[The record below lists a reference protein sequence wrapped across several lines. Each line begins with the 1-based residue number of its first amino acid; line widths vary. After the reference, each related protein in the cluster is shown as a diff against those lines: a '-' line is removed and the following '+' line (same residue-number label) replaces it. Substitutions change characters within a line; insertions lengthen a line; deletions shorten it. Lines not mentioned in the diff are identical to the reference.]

1 MASLMMPFVITDRRV
16 LARTL
21 RHNGRTR
28 RLVMIDRLG
37 PFVSIHP
44 FDGELHSTTYIA
56 FPLLLIAAPG
66 SPSATAL
73 LLDLS

>member
-1 MASLMMPFVITDRRV
+1 MPFIITDRRV
-16 LARTL
+16 LARVL
-21 RHNGRTR
+21 RHNGRTH
-28 RLVMIDRLG
+28 RLVIIDRLG

-56 FPLLLIAAPG
+56 SPLHLIAASG
-66 SPSATAL
+66 SPSASAL